1 MKRIISLLLS
11 ILLLVSLCAC
21 GKDETENSS
30 EPEAITEE
38 ITSVEPEEAV
48 MDEPEEPTTT
58 ATAQLIVN
66 SSSDDTETNISIF
79 PLYNERSNSA
89 WYHFVIESEE
99 DEIPIRVLIESQ
111 WGRED
116 KTEEDFL
123 VESDEM
129 KTVKPNEWISGTFDL
144 MDSNLYFYRITL
156 YYGETTQILST
167 VTIYTPDE
175 RALYESSDIRNAE
188 PKFHAYNEL
197 TEEEQEL
204 YEKCE
209 YAVFDY
215 ADINHYTSISSFRAW
230 QWENSLYLFI
240 EFTKPVGR
248 LWFAIDMNDYTK
260 YVAHFDSDYIMPEG
274 AGRAENNVLF
284 DYYYFIRALNEHFE

>member
-1 MKRIISLLLS
+1 
-11 ILLLVSLCAC
+11 
-21 GKDETENSS
+21 
-30 EPEAITEE
+30 
-38 ITSVEPEEAV
+38 

-123 VESDEM
+123 VEADEM

-175 RALYESSDIRNAE
+175 RTLYESSDIRNAD

-197 TEEEQEL
+197 TEEDQEL

-209 YAVFDY
+209 
-215 ADINHYTSISSFRAW
+215 
-230 QWENSLYLFI
+230 
-240 EFTKPVGR
+240 
-248 LWFAIDMNDYTK
+248 
-260 YVAHFDSDYIMPEG
+260 
-274 AGRAENNVLF
+274 
-284 DYYYFIRALNEHFE
+284 